1 MLFPENLSFVQAL
14 TNSLKFLRF
23 FRGSK
28 YSGGFSAAKLMLAL
42 SYIALEVIKL
52 TKSARDPAE
61 EDDKD

>member
-14 TNSLKFLRF
+14 ANSLKFLRF

-52 TKSARDPAE
+52 TKSARDPTEE
-61 EDDKD
+61 EDQD